1 METERYRILE
11 ASEAAIFHAKNR
23 VLYDLAIS
31 AKGLVIVRQIS
42 QTGAIFF
49 KKGFSILQ
57 ISISPITWNPAW
69 GNQKYFEETNY

>member
-1 METERYRILE
+1 MQ
-11 ASEAAIFHAKNR
+11 KNR
-23 VLYDLAIS
+23 VLYDIAIS

-57 ISISPITWNPAW
+57 ISISPITWNPVW